1 MKTLFT
7 CALVALALCVAGQSF
22 AQAPRLK
29 FVTETYNLDTITEG
43 VLGVAQF
50 KYVHTGK
57 VPLVLESYTTCGCT
71 VADVPTTPV
80 LPGDTG
86 IIKVTYNTTGRP
98 GPFEKIILL
107 HATAKDEPLRNQ
119 DEFLL
124 KIRGVVMPPK

>member
-1 MKTLFT
+1 MRSLLKITFFAFAF
-7 CALVALALCVAGQSF
+7 CSVGPSF
-22 AQAPRLK
+22 AQTPRLK
-29 FVTETYNLDTITEG
+29 FVTETYNLDTLTEG
-43 VLGVAQF
+43 IQGVAQF

-86 IIKVTYNTTGRP
+86 IIKITYNTTGRP

-124 KIRGVVMPPK
+124 KIKGVVVPAK